1 MQQYFGTN
9 KDKNVINLNSKDF
22 NHVKNVMRMKKGD
35 KVFIVFEGV
44 RYIGIINDDLKS
56 VVIDSEVSK
65 ETSNIDITVYL
76 PFLNDDKMSL
86 IFQKGTELGVT
97 KFIPV
102 EFERCKY
109 KLDKNGKSKKLDR
122 WNKIIVEAAEQSYR
136 NDVPEL
142 GEFINSGDIK
152 SVKGMN
158 ILCSLDTVNVK
169 SINEVLNANNI
180 CDKITLVFGPEGG
193 LSSAEENII
202 EKNGY
207 QKVSLGSNVLRTET
221 VPLYVISI
229 IKYLKGCE

>member
-1 MQQYFGTN
+1 MQQYFGDSKN
-9 KDKNVINLNSKDF
+9 KDVIKLNPKDF
-22 NHVKNVMRMKKGD
+22 NHIKNVMRMKSGD
-35 KVFIVFEGV
+35 EVFVIYDGI
-44 RYIGIINDDLKS
+44 RYIGTLNEDLKS
-56 VVIDSEVSK
+56 ATIKSEVSK
-65 ETSNIDITVYL
+65 KISTVEIIIYL

-86 IFQKGTELGVT
+86 IFQKGTELGAT

-109 KLDKNGKSKKLDR
+109 KLDKTAKKKKLER
-122 WNKIIVEAAEQSYR
+122 WSKIITESAEQSYR
-136 NDVPEL
+136 NDIPEL
-142 GEFINSGDIK
+142 LDFIKPSEIE

-158 ILCSLDTVNVK
+158 ILCSLDIKGVK

-193 LSSAEENII
+193 LSSVEENII

-207 QKVSLGSNVLRTET
+207 QKVSLGTNVLRTET
-221 VPLYVISI
+221 VPLFVISI